1 MITDQVLLSRIKQSR
16 VFNIRQN
23 KSEILAALSSPIN
36 MKLKQQLVE
45 NLDGEYRSD
54 KYTNPDEYD
63 DTQTVDIDV
72 NDESSDVS
80 EDSDN
85 KESTEK
91 LTVDKSQ
98 QNRQISSDD
107 ESDDGQPDDADTNS
121 DDEISESVDINT
133 VSIIEEVKH
142 LLNGDGDTDGVN
154 YVQLSESS
162 NVQDNIKEMWIYYND
177 NININGDML
186 SKIISTITS
195 KYADWQFNRMARTYN
210 AVIFVVNVDDVVNIE

>member
-1 MITDQVLLSRIKQSR
+1 
-16 VFNIRQN
+16 
-23 KSEILAALSSPIN
+23 

-45 NLDGEYRSD
+45 HLDDEYRSD

-63 DTQTVDIDV
+63 DTQTVDMDV

-91 LTVDKSQ
+91 STVDKSQ

-107 ESDDGQPDDADTNS
+107 KSDDGQPDDADTNS